1 MQYVEISTDFSA
13 AHFLESEF
21 IHGHNF
27 KVKVKFYGNSGNDG
41 MVVDFDKAKD
51 TLDKIC
57 NKFDHKVMLAE
68 SSVDSRNIAGEIKV
82 QKKTY
87 DIAKEDIVFLPISAT
102 TAEYVAEYIAKKLK
116 EKFKAQNL
124 KISVELEENYES
136 SATFFG

>member
-41 MVVDFDKAKD
+41 IVVDFDKAKD
-51 TLDKIC
+51 TLDEIC

-68 SSVDSRNIAGEIKV
+68 SSVDSNITDKIKV
-82 QKKTY
+82 RKKTY

-102 TAEYVAEYIAKKLK
+102 TAEYVAEYIAKKIK